1 MELRNCIRCGKVF
14 VYVSQRVCPACQKE
28 MNEVFEKAR
37 LYVKQN
43 PGATAKEVAEAL
55 QVDEQ
60 LIDELIREG
69 RFDMVNEALLLS
81 CERCGKPI
89 RRGRLC
95 EECAAALNKEI
106 QGVMAKADP
115 TPPSA
120 PASTPRSAS
129 ESRLY
134 LADHI
139 VTKDKNGKSR

>member
-14 VYVSQRVCPACQKE
+14 LYVSKRVCPACQKE
-28 MNEVFEKAR
+28 MDEVFEKAR

-43 PGATAKEVAEAL
+43 PGATAREVAEAL

-69 RFDMVNEALLLS
+69 RFDVVTEALLLS

-95 EECAAALNKEI
+95 EECAAVLNKEI
-106 QGVMAKADP
+106 QGVLPKADP
-115 TPPSA
+115 AAPSA
-120 PASTPRSAS
+120 PTSTPRSPS

-139 VTKDKNGKSR
+139 VSKDKNGE